1 MSGGLEI
8 PRFSEPPVSDG
19 GANRGSAYPVVILIP
34 IQQRE
39 DPSKMKRS
47 LTLLNIVALL
57 ALAAVACAKAPDDDI
72 NAAKAEMD
80 RAKASQADTW
90 APTEYKAAEEA
101 MNAAQA
107 EIAAQNDKWVKNY
120 DKAKE
125 LLAKAK
131 EEAGKASEAAVA
143 SKEQAK
149 KDADAAISAAD
160 TALKTADAALKV
172 APQTKDSKADLA
184 LFKGDLA
191 NLSTTLDGARQA
203 FGSGDYKK
211 ALESATTVKDKA
223 TSIADQLEEAKKKRS
238 AHATKAAPSKKR

>member
-1 MSGGLEI
+1 
-8 PRFSEPPVSDG
+8 
-19 GANRGSAYPVVILIP
+19 
-34 IQQRE
+34 
-39 DPSKMKRS
+39 MKRS
-47 LTLLNIVALL
+47 LTLLNMVALL
-57 ALAAVACAKAPDDDI
+57 ALAAACAKAPEDDI

-107 EIAAQNDKWVKNY
+107 EITAQNDKWVKDY

-125 LLAKAK
+125 LLARAK

-160 TALKTADAALKV
+160 TALKTAEAALKV

-191 NLSTTLDGARQA
+191 TLSTTLDGARQA
-203 FGSGDYKK
+203 FSSGDYKK

-238 AHATKAAPSKKR
+238 AHATKAAPTRKR